1 MFPFSYA
8 IKLETKDPVIIYI
21 DIYDIN
27 TFSRFNS
34 KFKYEFKQAFEAM
47 FDDQNL
53 VSC

>member
-27 TFSRFNS
+27 TFF